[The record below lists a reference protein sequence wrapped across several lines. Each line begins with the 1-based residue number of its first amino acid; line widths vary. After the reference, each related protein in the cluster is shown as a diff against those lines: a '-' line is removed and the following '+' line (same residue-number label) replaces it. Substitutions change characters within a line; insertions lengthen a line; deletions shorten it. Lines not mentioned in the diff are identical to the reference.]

1 MTRERYLLDKSAL
14 ARWPKATV
22 APVLDELSDRGLL
35 AVCGAVEIE
44 VVHSALSAE
53 DAQRVRWLLRYFDW
67 LSMPDEVWDRAIDVQ
82 VKALHKGNHR
92 ALSMADL
99 LIAATAERHD
109 LTVLHYDGDFDLITS
124 ITGQP
129 TTWVVPPGTAD

>member
-1 MTRERYLLDKSAL
+1 MIRERYLLDKSAL
-14 ARWPKATV
+14 ARWPKPTV

-35 AVCGAVEIE
+35 AVCAAVEIE
-44 VVHSALSAE
+44 VIHSARTAN
-53 DAQRVRWLLRYFDW
+53 DAKRVRWLLHGFDW
-67 LSMPDEVWDRAIDVQ
+67 LAMPDEIWDRAIDVQ
-82 VKALHKGNHR
+82 IQALHKGNHR

-109 LTVLHYDGDFDLITS
+109 ATVLHYDGDFDLIAA

-129 TTWVVPPGTAD
+129 TAWVVPAGNAD

>member
-1 MTRERYLLDKSAL
+1 VSRERYLLDKSAL
-14 ARWPKATV
+14 ARWPKPAV

-44 VVHSALSAE
+44 VIHSARTASE
-53 DAQRVRWLLRYFDW
+53 AQRVRWLLRGFDW
-67 LSMPDEVWDRAIDVQ
+67 LATPDEIWDRAIGIQIQAV
-82 VKALHKGNHR
+82 HKGSHR

-99 LIAATAERHD
+99 LIAATAERHNA
-109 LTVLHYDGDFDLITS
+109 TVLHYDGDFDMIAA

-129 TTWVVPPGTAD
+129 TAWVVPAGSAD